1 MTTNSLADAL
11 EREHHEI
18 DDGIE
23 AFTAAQVI
31 GERETVMLLGAIAA
45 LRRHIYLEE
54 EFVFPPMRTGGM
66 VAPLFVMVR
75 EHAQLWATL
84 DVLESEL
91 SSNADAGVLRKRCDE
106 LMAGLQQHNPKEE
119 QVIYPQADVS
129 LSAEAISHLTDF
141 MASGQL
147 PDGWVCEGNRKG

>member
-1 MTTNSLADAL
+1 VTTTSLADAL

-18 DDGIE
+18 DDGID
-23 AFTAAQVI
+23 AFTSAPTI
-31 GERETVMLLGAIAA
+31 GTHETAVLLGAIAA

-54 EFVFPPMRTGGM
+54 EFVFPPMRGGGM

-91 SSNADAGVLRKRCDE
+91 SSHADDGVLRKRCDE

-119 QVIYPQADVS
+119 QVIYPQADLS
-129 LSAEAISHLTDF
+129 LSVEAISDLKVF
-141 MASGQL
+141 MTSGQL
-147 PDGWVCEGNRKG
+147 PDGWICEGARPR

>member
-1 MTTNSLADAL
+1 MTTDSLAEAL

-31 GERETVMLLGAIAA
+31 GERETAMLLGAIAA

-84 DVLESEL
+84 DALESEL
-91 SSNADAGVLRKRCDE
+91 SSSADDGVLRKRCDE
-106 LMAGLQQHNPKEE
+106 LMTGLQQHNPKEE
-119 QVIYPQADVS
+119 QVIYPQADLT
-129 LSAEAISHLTDF
+129 LSAEAIDDLQAF
-141 MASGQL
+141 IASGRL
-147 PDGWVCEGNRKG
+147 PDDWICEGARTR